1 MNKYLD
7 SLDNIIV
14 NASLYGIQF
23 LSLFLYL
30 LLLINPVF
38 LQTNFLFDDVLSLP
52 KVVITNSLFLLQSES
67 DFILFLY
74 SKFSP
79 LLESLELIS
88 HAHFLLLKIK

>member
-7 SLDNIIV
+7 ALDNIIV

-23 LSLFLYL
+23 LCLFLYL

-52 KVVITNSLFLLQSES
+52 KVVITNSLFLLQCES
-67 DFILFLY
+67 NFILFLY

-79 LLESLELIS
+79 LLESLELIG